1 MISSPDRIP
10 SRPRVLTLCDATN
23 RSHRLPPIGYTE
35 RMTDA
40 DLPLRPATPD
50 DFPKASALMFGLF
63 HRAVDKEAQDLDR
76 RAWEADRALVVTDG
90 EEVVG
95 HTVALTRDLS
105 VPGGVVPAAHVTG
118 VGVAPTHRRR
128 GLLTRLMHR
137 QLRDVRGAGREPL
150 AVLWASETPIY
161 PRFGYGLASTRLEL
175 TIDNREVRMPTATA
189 VPRLRAGTP
198 ADLLPELTKVYDT
211 LRPDRPGWSSRDET
225 GWAVVIADLAFYR
238 EGATERRAVV
248 HESEGGVDG
257 YALWRSKSGWN
268 QAGPNAE
275 VHVTEIAAADEVAY
289 AALWRFLLG
298 IDLARR
304 VTYGFAAVD
313 DPLLHLAS
321 DPRQL
326 NTHFSDGLWVR
337 VVDLP
342 AALAARRYAS
352 EVDLVLEVIDPLFE
366 ENSGRWRLVGGPGGA
381 TCERTT
387 APADLA
393 CDIVEVGAAY
403 LGGTSLAAL
412 ARAGRVR
419 ELRPGTLHPASTA
432 FGWHRLPAAPEVF

>member
-1 MISSPDRIP
+1 
-10 SRPRVLTLCDATN
+10 
-23 RSHRLPPIGYTE
+23 
-35 RMTDA
+35 MTDA
-40 DLPLRPATPD
+40 DLPLRTATPD
-50 DFPKASALMFGLF
+50 DFPKASALLFGLF
-63 HRAVDKEAQDLDR
+63 HRAIDQETQDLDR
-76 RAWEADRALVVTDG
+76 LVWEADRTLVVTDG

-95 HTVALTRDLS
+95 HTFAAARDLS
-105 VPGGVVPAAHVTG
+105 VPGAVLPAAHVTG

-128 GLLTRLMHR
+128 GILTRLMQR
-137 QLRDVRGAGREPL
+137 QLRDLRDAGREPL
-150 AVLWASETPIY
+150 AVLWASEARIY

-175 TIDNREVRMPTATA
+175 TIDPREVKLPAATA
-189 VPRLRAGTP
+189 GGRLRAGAP

-211 LRPDRPGWSSRDET
+211 LRPDRPGWSSRDDT
-225 GWAVVIADLAFYR
+225 WWAQVLADHPGNR
-238 EGATERRAVV
+238 EGATERRVVV
-248 HESEGGVDG
+248 HEGEGGVDG
-257 YALWRSKSGWN
+257 YALWRSKAGWTET
-268 QAGPNAE
+268 GPNGE
-275 VHVTEIAAADEVAY
+275 VRVSEIAAADPVAY

-304 VTYGFAAVD
+304 VTYEFAAVD

-326 NTHFSDGLWVR
+326 GTHFSDGLWAR

-352 EVDLVLEVIDPLFE
+352 EVDVVFEVSDPLLS
-366 ENSGRWRLVGGPGGA
+366 ENAGRWRLAGGPGGA
-381 TCERTT
+381 TCERTDA
-387 APADLA
+387 APDLA
-393 CDIVEVGAAY
+393 ADITDLGAAY

-419 ELRPGTLHPASTA
+419 ELRPGTLNPASTA